1 MLFELQNPNTRL
13 VMEKVSDQTLNEM
26 IEKLEILKPEFKYT
40 LCCLLELKQ
49 LRAEKKYH
57 AENKNRDL

>member
-1 MLFELQNPNTRL
+1 
-13 VMEKVSDQTLNEM
+13 MEKVSDQTLNEM